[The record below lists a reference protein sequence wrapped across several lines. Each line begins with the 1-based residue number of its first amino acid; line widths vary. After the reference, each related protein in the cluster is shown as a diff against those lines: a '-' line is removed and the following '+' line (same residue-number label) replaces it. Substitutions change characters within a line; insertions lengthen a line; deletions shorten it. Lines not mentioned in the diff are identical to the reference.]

1 MDTLLLSVTVTGALL
16 ALTLSVVSLVLHW
29 VRRTETPEYSTL
41 SGRITETELSLLNVL
56 DQVKHW
62 RNRDSVRRAREGA
75 QKKLDDQGE
84 GATDI
89 PYKTQLRRRVLAAAK
104 PADAA

>member
-1 MDTLLLSVTVTGALL
+1 MD
-16 ALTLSVVSLVLHW
+16 
-29 VRRTETPEYSTL
+29 
-41 SGRITETELSLLNVL
+41 LSLLNVL

-84 GATDI
+84 GAVEV
-89 PYKTQLRRRVLAAAK
+89 PYKTQLRRRVMAAAK
-104 PADAA
+104 TPDAA

>member
-1 MDTLLLSVTVTGALL
+1 MD
-16 ALTLSVVSLVLHW
+16 
-29 VRRTETPEYSTL
+29 
-41 SGRITETELSLLNVL
+41 LSLLNVL

-84 GATDI
+84 GATVVD
-89 PYKTQLRRRVLAAAK
+89 YKTELRRRVMAAGQPKDVA
-104 PADAA
+104 

>member
-1 MDTLLLSVTVTGALL
+1 MLSVTVTGALL

-75 QKKLDDQGE
+75 QKKLDQAEE
-84 GATDI
+84 GAIDV
-89 PYKTQLRRRVLAAAK
+89 PYKTQLRRRVLASTKIPDVA
-104 PADAA
+104 